1 MQSWQVKV
9 SLYNTDTQLQCQV
22 SNEILLITGANSHML
37 PHTNYQYKHLKS
49 QNIVFTRMQY
59 KVVSLNLVLEYV
71 RYLKFT
77 YEALNQTAPN

>member
-1 MQSWQVKV
+1 
-9 SLYNTDTQLQCQV
+9 
-22 SNEILLITGANSHML
+22 ML